1 MANGI
6 ISLDEAR
13 EWLRL
18 DNTDNDAVIE
28 GLIEGAAEYIEIAT
42 GLTPS
47 YQAISP
53 LAKTATKFLLSLWY
67 DPTQADT
74 DRLQRSIDNLLKA
87 VAQSHV
93 GY

>member
-1 MANGI
+1 MANEV

-18 DNTDNDAVIE
+18 DNTDNDEVIE
-28 GLIEGAAEYIEIAT
+28 GLLDGAAEYITIAT
-42 GLTPS
+42 GLTPL
-47 YQAISP
+47 YQAASP

-74 DRLQRSIDNLLKA
+74 DKLQRSIDNLLKA
-87 VAQSHV
+87 VAHV
-93 GY
+93 G

>member
-1 MANGI
+1 MAQV
-6 ISLDEAR
+6 ISIDEAR

-18 DNTDNDAVIE
+18 DNTDNDEVIK
-28 GLIEGAAEYIEIAT
+28 GLLDGAAEYIMITT

-47 YQAISP
+47 YQAASP

-74 DRLQRSIDNLLKA
+74 DKLQRSIDNLLKA
-87 VAQSHV
+87 VTHV
-93 GY
+93 G

>member
-1 MANGI
+1 MANEV

-18 DNTDNDAVIE
+18 DNTDNDAVIA
-28 GLIEGAAEYIEIAT
+28 GLIEGAAQYIEIAT
-42 GLTPS
+42 GLIPLD
-47 YQAISP
+47 QAASP

-74 DRLQRSIDNLLKA
+74 DKLQRSIDNLLKA
-87 VAQSHV
+87 VAHV
-93 GY
+93 G

>member
-1 MANGI
+1 MAQV
-6 ISLDEAR
+6 ISIDEAR

-18 DNTDNDAVIE
+18 DGTDNDAVVS
-28 GLIEGAAEYIEIAT
+28 GLIDGAAEYIMITT

-53 LAKTATKFLLSLWY
+53 LDKTATKFLLSLWY

-74 DRLQRSIDNLLKA
+74 DKLQRSIDNLLKA
-87 VAQSHV
+87 VAHT
-93 GY
+93 Y